1 MRSITPPQQ
10 NNFFTPNVI
19 RLALISFA
27 LLVATAGGAA
37 IGITGQGTLIVIGLI
52 GAGSGLMMVLRPAFG
67 VTILVIFV
75 YLNLSDVI
83 EVAFGIPSLNKLLI
97 AFIFVGVLGTRI
109 VIQRRPIIF
118 RTTEGAFLIYGLV
131 MTVSSFFSL
140 YSEDAFG
147 HIIDFAKD
155 FAIVLILIQVC
166 DDLKTWKTM
175 QWVLIISAAF
185 LALLS
190 CYQMLSGDTTNTFFG
205 LANAPKHEIV
215 AGFDNTRPT
224 GPLDDPN
231 FYAQVLMMI
240 LPFATYRVIDEKEK
254 LPRLI
259 ALICAGLIVLAVV
272 FTYSRGAFVM
282 MLVVT
287 FFIIQE
293 RRMNVYKIG
302 ALAVL
307 ILTLLTPILPAG
319 YLDRIA
325 TITGTSDL
333 AKRGQTEVSFQG
345 RNSEMLVAI
354 EMFLDHS
361 LIGVGY
367 ASYDKNY
374 QAYSRK
380 LGMDNRTEARETHSL
395 YLEVAAETGI
405 LGIGAFCF
413 LYYAIFM
420 SLHRARKQLLRINRP
435 DLVSWVWGL
444 QFGLISYLLTSFFLH
459 DGYVRYLRLSIA
471 LAVSATAMVEALV
484 RQHDEEKRK
493 RGYV

>member
-1 MRSITPPQQ
+1 
-10 NNFFTPNVI
+10 
-19 RLALISFA
+19 
-27 LLVATAGGAA
+27 
-37 IGITGQGTLIVIGLI
+37 
-52 GAGSGLMMVLRPAFG
+52 
-67 VTILVIFV
+67 
-75 YLNLSDVI
+75 
-83 EVAFGIPSLNKLLI
+83 
-97 AFIFVGVLGTRI
+97 
-109 VIQRRPIIF
+109 
-118 RTTEGAFLIYGLV
+118 
-131 MTVSSFFSL
+131 
-140 YSEDAFG
+140 
-147 HIIDFAKD
+147 
-155 FAIVLILIQVC
+155 LILIQVC

-175 QWVLIISAAF
+175 QWVLIFSAAF

-190 CYQMLSGDTTNTFFG
+190 CYQMLTGDTTNTFFG

-224 GPLDDPN
+224 GPLEDPN

-293 RRMNVYKIG
+293 RRMNIYKIG
-302 ALAVL
+302 ALGVI
-307 ILTLLTPILPAG
+307 ILTLITPILPAG

-325 TITGTSDL
+325 TITGTSEM
-333 AKRGQTEVSFQG
+333 AKRGQTEASFQG
-345 RNSEMLVAI
+345 RNSEMLIAV

-380 LGMDNRTEARETHSL
+380 LGMDNRTEERETHSL

-444 QFGLISYLLTSFFLH
+444 QFGLISYLLTSVFLH

-471 LAVSATAMVEALV
+471 LAVSATAMVESLV